1 MASWR
6 QWSTISHDNHMD
18 RHSLRSGWHAFW
30 IYVPVAQKLPSM
42 HLQALD
48 GSLAVRISLK
58 RCTVSWIIMM
68 IRKRDAFIRLRFF
81 FFFFFFFTTDVW
93 VGRNYF
99 AAVSRHI
106 LKTYENQRLSNDSN
120 QSIAQSLQSDDFP
133 RGGFLRH
140 LTLTL

>member
-6 QWSTISHDNHMD
+6 QWCTISHDNHMD

-68 IRKRDAFIRLRFF
+68 IRKGMLSFGCD
-81 FFFFFFFTTDVW
+81 FFFFFTTDVW